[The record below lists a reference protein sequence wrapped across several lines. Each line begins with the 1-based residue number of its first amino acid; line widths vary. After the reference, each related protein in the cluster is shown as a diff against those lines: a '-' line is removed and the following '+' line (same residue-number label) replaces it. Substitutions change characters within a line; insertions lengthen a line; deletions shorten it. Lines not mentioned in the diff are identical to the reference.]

1 MNKKF
6 NFIGRNKTGKLRT
19 FSFFL
24 LPSSFSEKARRA
36 FSLVEMLVVIG
47 ILSVLIGIGIN
58 AFSGATRRAQQART
72 RAVVHD
78 VATALESILNKE
90 GSFPRRILA
99 AGGSDGEMTEEN
111 AYELAKRKVMSLAY
125 DKDSDTKKTLG
136 LDRCGVVTPWAQDV
150 LKRNNSA
157 GSGTAV
163 PSGGTIK
170 DHTIHFAVDT
180 DGDGFVNAS
189 VGGESVKIRASAVAW
204 CCGRDGVMYKYSEGV
219 RHDCAYSWSRGQV
232 ER

>member
-1 MNKKF
+1 MF
-6 NFIGRNKTGKLRT
+6 REFRGG
-19 FSFFL
+19 
-24 LPSSFSEKARRA
+24 
-36 FSLVEMLVVIG
+36 FSLVEMLVVVG

-78 VATALESILNKE
+78 VATALETILTKD
-90 GSFPRRILA
+90 GAFPRRILA
-99 AGGSDGEMTEEN
+99 EGGSDGLMDETV
-111 AYELAKRKVMSLAY
+111 AYELAKRRAMSLAY
-125 DKDSDTKKTLG
+125 DENNKKTCG
-136 LDRCGVVTPWAQDV
+136 QDRCGVVTPWAQDV
-150 LKRNNSA
+150 LKRSNSA
-157 GSGTAV
+157 SSGTSV

-204 CCGRDGVMYKYSEGV
+204 SCGRDGVMYKYSEGV

-232 ER
+232 EK